1 MVGKT
6 HIVFGLTTLAVAN
19 AITDFIQPHPVREI
33 PVGPIL
39 CIGAA
44 ILGALLPDLDA
55 EDSQIQHE
63 LGEIGFVLSNWLQ
76 AWGIE
81 HRGLTH
87 YGLTTLAVMTITSL
101 LGWWLGY
108 LDVGLAFGLGYLS
121 HVLAD
126 SLTIAGTP
134 LLWPWA
140 KEQRFHLLPPA
151 MRIRTGGAV
160 QPLIFIGVT
169 IILVFLWPMLLPV
182 GFIRTLRHL
191 F

>member
-19 AITDFIQPHPVREI
+19 AATDFIQPHPVKEI
-33 PVGPIL
+33 PVGPVF
-39 CIGAA
+39 CIGAV

-63 LGEIGFVLSNWLQ
+63 LGEVGLVLSNWLQ

-87 YGLTTLAVMTITSL
+87 YGVTTLVVMALSGL
-101 LGWWLGY
+101 LSWWLGY

-134 LLWPWA
+134 LLWPWV

-151 MRIRTGGAV
+151 MRIRTGGPIE
-160 QPLIFIGVT
+160 PLIFIAVT
-169 IILVFLWPMLLPV
+169 IILVFLWPMLLPA
-182 GFIRTLRHL
+182 GLIRTLRYW